1 MQALKEL
8 GSTFIRNNREGIYM
22 KKKRVLK
29 LKQNK

>member
-1 MQALKEL
+1 MQTLKEL
-8 GSTFIRNNREGIYM
+8 GSAFIRNKREGIYM